1 MADEVSNAELA
12 RRLDDFRRN
21 VHDDL
26 SDISRRLDQYLLQ
39 AVYHAEMQGRD
50 ARVAALE
57 QRVKDGEEQRRQLAR
72 WLIGAIVVPAVV
84 LLAQIVLALQGPT

>member
-1 MADEVSNAELA
+1 MDEVTNAELA

-26 SDISRRLDQYLLQ
+26 GDISRRLDQYVLQ
-39 AVYHAEMQGRD
+39 AVYNAEMLGRD

-84 LLAQIVLALQGPT
+84 LLAQVVLALQGPP